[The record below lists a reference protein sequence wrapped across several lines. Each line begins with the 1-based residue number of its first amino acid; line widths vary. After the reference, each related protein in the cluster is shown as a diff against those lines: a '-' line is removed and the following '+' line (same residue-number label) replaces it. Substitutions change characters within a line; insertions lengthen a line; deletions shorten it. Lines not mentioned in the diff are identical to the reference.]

1 MVKEDL
7 RNRDIDDKAVLGAML
22 EVPRHLFVDEQ
33 YKDSAYADHPIPIK
47 EHQTISQPY
56 IVALMT
62 QSARLKPTDRVL
74 EVGTGSGYQAAVLS
88 KIVKEVFTVEI
99 VKPLAHEAEERLRRL
114 GYTNVHVKQD
124 DGYKGWDEHAPY
136 DAIIITA
143 AAPKVPEPL
152 ISQLK
157 TGGTLVMPLGE
168 NWFAQDL
175 VRITKQANGLKEEYI
190 AGVRFVPMMGEVRK

>member
-7 RNRDIDDKAVLGAML
+7 RNRGINDKAVLSAML
-22 EVPRHLFVDEQ
+22 EVPRHLFVEEQ
-33 YKDSAYADHPIPIK
+33 FTEDAYSDHPLPIK

-62 QSARLKPTDRVL
+62 QSAKLKPTDRVL

-88 KIVKEVFTVEI
+88 KIVKEVYTVEI
-99 VKPLAHEAEERLRRL
+99 VKPLAKEAEERLRKL
-114 GYTNVHVKQD
+114 GYKNVHVKQA
-124 DGYKGWDEHAPY
+124 DGYKGWEEYAPF

-152 ISQLK
+152 INQLK
-157 TGGTLVMPLGE
+157 MEGTLVMPLGE
-168 NWFAQDL
+168 NWFAQEL
-175 VRITKQANGLKEEYI
+175 VRLTKQANGLKEEYI
-190 AGVRFVPMMGEVRK
+190 AGVRFVPMTGEVRK